1 MRIAFCNQHKTNN
14 SSDWGQEGGRE
25 QWGGGVAA
33 AWHSTAQSVWRGA
46 RGEGQWKRSKHKWQ
60 NWKFNWTSS
69 FVSIGVHVQCWATS
83 LSCRLLLQQRLRLC
97 LSWSVFCL
105 PPSTHPPSWAA
116 VSSLCL
122 ARKPSQ
128 TCSWPNRKSQ
138 VVLKWN
144 WAHRTR
150 CASFPCPA
158 PPLLTRS
165 WRQCGSVAEA
175 EAEAAASVV
184 PSASADNS
192 KRACQ
197 TCRKVA

>member
-1 MRIAFCNQHKTNN
+1 MGKREV
-14 SSDWGQEGGRE
+14 GGGRS
-25 QWGGGVAA
+25 GC
-33 AWHSTAQSVWRGA
+33 STSQSVCNGKA
-46 RGEGQWKRSKHKWQ
+46 GEGQWKRSKHKWQ

-69 FVSIGVHVQCWATS
+69 FVSIGVHVQSWATS
-83 LSCRLLLQQRLRLC
+83 LSCWLLLQQRLRLC
-97 LSWSVFCL
+97 LSWSIFCL
-105 PPSTHPPSWAA
+105 LPAPLHTPLRPAWAA

-150 CASFPCPA
+150 CAPFPPA
-158 PPLLTRS
+158 LLERS

-175 EAEAAASVV
+175 AASVV
-184 PSASADNS
+184 PSTSADNS